1 MQFLVTGEWVEV
13 GALLSPAQMVPVMDG
28 VVLPSLEMF
37 VQWER
42 EGRIRGGILAGQRA
56 GAFVLEAASAE
67 EAGDLLSSLP
77 FWGLVKW
84 QVTALQS
91 FASTVTRD
99 RAATERVR
107 QGPTS

>member
-13 GALLSPAQMVPVMDG
+13 GALLPPAQMVPIMDG
-28 VVLPSLEMF
+28 LVLPSLEMF

-56 GAFVLEAASAE
+56 GTFVLEAASA

-77 FWGLVKW
+77 FWGLVEW
-84 QVTALQS
+84 EVTALQS
-91 FASTVTRD
+91 FASAAARD
-99 RAATERVR
+99 RAGTERMR
-107 QGPTS
+107 PMMGG

>member
-13 GALLSPAQMVPVMDG
+13 GALLPPAQMVPIMDG
-28 VVLPSLEMF
+28 LVLPSLEMF
-37 VQWER
+37 AQWER

-56 GAFVLEAASAE
+56 GTFVLEAASAE

-84 QVTALQS
+84 EVTVLQS
-91 FASTVTRD
+91 FASAVARD
-99 RAATERVR
+99 RAATERMR
-107 QGPTS
+107 PMMGG

>member
-13 GALLSPAQMVPVMDG
+13 GALLPPQQLVPVMDG
-28 VVLPSLEMF
+28 AVLPSLETF

-42 EGRIRGGILAGQRA
+42 EGRIHGGILAGQRA

-91 FASTVTRD
+91 FASTAARD
-99 RAATERVR
+99 RAATERAR
-107 QGPTS
+107 QHP